1 MKKNVTL
8 LFLIALIFGCNSPV
22 GRSWVIPLTI
32 DPSDLIY
39 TASHMERFESRRK
52 QLTDSISDGYIILRS
67 SGQSSYNRHEFRPN
81 NNYYYLTGFSAPRSY
96 LLLSAE
102 SEYPFT
108 LTLPPQSIRSVIY
121 EGGHLP
127 EDEIKTLY
135 GPHRLLSYHQ
145 FWVFIDSLVQTGTS
159 IYLDRTN
166 RQFYE
171 EVGKKA
177 GKTGISNIKD
187 VSGLLDEMR
196 VLKEPMEVERLQK
209 ACNITAKA
217 LTNVM
222 KECAAG
228 QFEFEMESIIE
239 GTFLEYGSAMP
250 GFNSIVGS
258 GPNSTTLHYEPNTR
272 MMEDGDLLL
281 MDIGA
286 EYGFYTADISRTIPV
301 NGKFSEEQRAIY
313 QLVLD
318 AQQAAI
324 EKMIPGNEFLDG
336 QLAAR
341 KVITEGLSQLGLITD
356 PDAKWQSGFYTIHG
370 ISHYLGLDV
379 HDVGKTGLTR
389 SSYRNNSS
397 IPRAVESRALEPGMV
412 LTIEPGVYIR
422 EQGLDQIHEMYES
435 EVDSLEIA
443 AFVDAVQ
450 SEFEKYIH
458 IGVRIEDDI
467 LITEDG
473 NINLSRYAPKEIED
487 IQQLM
492 R

>member
-1 MKKNVTL
+1 MKNIYLL
-8 LFLIALIFGCNSPV
+8 LFFISILSGCHTPG
-22 GRSWVIPLTI
+22 GRSWVIPVNI
-32 DPSDLIY
+32 DPSDLSY
-39 TASHMERFESRRK
+39 TPSQMESFEMRRFDVI
-52 QLTDSISDGYIILRS
+52 DSLKEGYLILRS
-67 SGQSSYNRHEFRPN
+67 TDQHSYNRHEFRPN

-102 SEYPFT
+102 SKYPFT

-127 EDEIKTLY
+127 EDQIKKLY
-135 GPHRLLSYHQ
+135 RPHRLLSYHQ
-145 FWVFIDSLVQTGTS
+145 YRGFLDSLVQTGTS
-159 IYLDRTN
+159 IYLDRTDH
-166 RQFYE
+166 QFYE
-171 EVGKKA
+171 EVRKKA
-177 GKTGISNIKD
+177 GKTGTSEIKD
-187 VSGLLDEMR
+187 ISGLLNEMR
-196 VLKEPMEVERLQK
+196 VLKQPMEVERLQK

-217 LTNVM
+217 LTKVM

-228 QFEFEMESIIE
+228 QYEFEMESIIE
-239 GTFLEYGSAMP
+239 GTFLQYGSAMP

-301 NGKFSEEQRAIY
+301 SGKFSEEQRAIY

-324 EKMIPGNEFLDG
+324 EEMIPGNEFLDG

-370 ISHYLGLDV
+370 VSHYLGLDV
-379 HDVGKTGLTR
+379 HDVGKTGLTH
-389 SSYRNNSS
+389 SSYQNNSS
-397 IPRAVESRALEPGMV
+397 IPRAVESRILEPGMV

-422 EQGLDQIHEMYES
+422 EQGLDQLHEMYGS
-435 EVDSLEIA
+435 EVDSLEIT

-487 IQQLM
+487 IEQLM

>member
-1 MKKNVTL
+1 MKNIYSL
-8 LFLIALIFGCNSPV
+8 LFFISILSGCNTPG
-22 GRSWVIPLTI
+22 GRSWVIPVNI
-32 DPSDLIY
+32 APSDLSY
-39 TASHMERFESRRK
+39 TPSQMESFELRR
-52 QLTDSISDGYIILRS
+52 LHVIDSIKEGYIILRS
-67 SGQSSYNRHEFRPN
+67 TDQHSYNRHEFRPN

-96 LLLSAE
+96 LLLSTE

-108 LTLPPQSIRSVIY
+108 LTLPPQSLRSVIY

-127 EDEIKTLY
+127 EDEIKALY
-135 GPHRLLSYHQ
+135 GPHRLLSYNQ
-145 FWVFIDSLVQTGTS
+145 YGVFMDSLVQSGTS
-159 IYLDRTN
+159 IYLDRTD

-171 EVGKKA
+171 EVSKKA

-187 VSGLLDEMR
+187 VSNLLSEMR
-196 VLKEPMEVERLQK
+196 VLKESMEVEHLQK

-217 LTNVM
+217 LTRVM

-228 QFEFEMESIIE
+228 RYEFEMESIIE

-318 AQQAAI
+318 AQKAAI

-336 QLAAR
+336 QLASR
-341 KVITEGLSQLGLITD
+341 KIITEGLSQLGLITD
-356 PDAKWQSGFYTIHG
+356 PDAKWQSSFYTIHG

-389 SSYRNNSS
+389 SSYQDNSS
-397 IPRAVESRALEPGMV
+397 IPRAVESRTLEPGMV

-422 EQGLDQIHEMYES
+422 EQGLAQIHEMYGS

-492 R
+492 K